1 MKNKKLYVELRSQFH
16 RDNHVFFILAIAGSL
31 LSGTLGL
38 GVSWLTGEL
47 IDTASGNGRWSIGE
61 LLVISLFITLFFLAA
76 SYLTYYA
83 KPGYIRKAMQN
94 YKETVFGKL
103 LDKNIMSFRSESTA
117 TYLSALT
124 NDCTSIE
131 ANYLDKEFMFIYR
144 VTSFVTSLAMMIYYS
159 PLLTL
164 IAVSVTLLP
173 LLVSLASGKKLSK
186 EEVTVSDRNKSFT
199 ATVADCLNG
208 FSVVK
213 SFRAEKPLSELFSAE
228 NTKLENSKC
237 SRSRL
242 QLMIS
247 TLGQL
252 SGLIAQ
258 VGVFFAGAYLA
269 LSGKGITAGTVMIFV
284 NLMNFVV
291 APVSEFPG
299 LLAARKASEAL
310 IDKIAGSLE
319 ASSYTGGD
327 SELTKLEK
335 GISVKDVSFG
345 YEDGKEVLHDVSCDF
360 EAGKSYAIVGA
371 SGSGKSTL
379 LKLIMSGACGAEYSG
394 SISWDDTDLKDS
406 SSDSF
411 FDQVASIDQ
420 NVFVFNS
427 SIKDNITMF
436 RDFPEEE
443 VNEAIRRSNL
453 KELIE
458 ERGTGYLCGESGK
471 ALSGGEKQRISIARS
486 LLKKSSVLVADEITA
501 ALDPKT
507 AHKVS
512 SDILDLKG
520 MTRIVVTHSL
530 EESLMRRYD
539 KILVMRDG
547 RIEEQGTFDELM
559 AKKNYFHA
567 LFMVTEEP
575 VPEKQAAA

>member
-1 MKNKKLYVELRSQFH
+1 MKTKDLYVELKSQFH
-16 RDNHVFFILAIAGSL
+16 RDNHVNFILSAAGSL

-47 IDTASGNGRWSIGE
+47 IDCASGNGRFSIGG
-61 LLVISLFITLFFLAA
+61 LLVISLFIAVFFLAA

-83 KPGYIRKAMQN
+83 KPRYIKRAMQN
-94 YKETVFGKL
+94 YKQALFGKL

-124 NDCTSIE
+124 NDCASIE
-131 ANYLDKEFMFIYR
+131 ANYLDKEFMFIFR
-144 VTSFVTSLAMMIYYS
+144 VTSFVSSLAMMICYS

-164 IAVSVTLLP
+164 IAVGVTFLP
-173 LLVSLASGKKLSK
+173 LLVSLMSGKKMSSAEL
-186 EEVTVSDRNKSFT
+186 TVSDRNKSFT
-199 ATVADCLNG
+199 AVVTDCLNG
-208 FSVVK
+208 FSVIK
-213 SFRAEKPLSELFSAE
+213 SFRAEKPVSDLFSAE
-228 NTKLENSKC
+228 NARLENSKFN
-237 SRSRL
+237 RTRL
-242 QLMIS
+242 QIFIS

-258 VGVFFAGAYLA
+258 VSVFFAGAYLA

-291 APVSEFPG
+291 APVAELPG
-299 LLAARKASEAL
+299 LLAARKASRAL
-310 IDKIAGSLE
+310 MDKIAGSLE
-319 ASSYTGGD
+319 KSTFAEGNT
-327 SELTKLEK
+327 ELSTLER
-335 GISVKDVSFG
+335 GISVKDVSFS
-345 YEDGKEVLHDVSCDF
+345 YEDGKEVLHDVSFDF

-379 LKLIMSGACGAEYSG
+379 LNLIMSSACGAEYSG
-394 SISWDDTDLKDS
+394 SIFWDDTDLKDS

-411 FDQVASIDQ
+411 FDQVSSIDQ

-436 RDFPEEE
+436 RDFPDEE
-443 VNEAIRRSNL
+443 VNEAVKRSNL
-453 KELIE
+453 SELVD
-458 ERGTGYLCGESGK
+458 ERGTGLMCGESGK

-501 ALDPKT
+501 ALDSRT

-520 MTRIVVTHSL
+520 ITRIVVTHSL

-559 AKKNYFHA
+559 AMKKYFHA
-567 LFMVTEEP
+567 LFMVT
-575 VPEKQAAA
+575 V

>member
-1 MKNKKLYVELRSQFH
+1 MTNKNIYVELKSQFH
-16 RDNHVFFILAIAGSL
+16 RDNHVFFILTLVGAFF
-31 LSGTLGL
+31 SGFLGL
-38 GVSWLTGEL
+38 GISWLTGEL

-61 LLVISLFITLFFLAA
+61 LLVISLVIAAFFLFA

-83 KPGYIRKAMQN
+83 KPRYIRKAMQN
-94 YKETVFGKL
+94 YKETLFSRL
-103 LDKNIMSFRSESTA
+103 TDKNITSFRSESTA

-124 NDCTSIE
+124 NDSVSIE
-131 ANYLDKEFMFIYR
+131 TNYLDKEFWFIYR
-144 VTSFVTSLAMMIYYS
+144 VTSFITSLAMMIFYS

-164 IAVSVTLLP
+164 IAVGVTLLP
-173 LLVSLASGKKLSK
+173 LVVSLLSGKKLSR
-186 EEVTVSDRNKSFT
+186 EEIAVSNRNKSFT
-199 ATVADCLNG
+199 ATVSDCLNG

-213 SFRAEKPLSELFSAE
+213 AFRAETPVTELFSAE
-228 NTKLENSKC
+228 NAKLENSKFT
-237 SRSRL
+237 RNRL
-242 QLMIS
+242 QIFIS

-252 SGLIAQ
+252 AGMIAQ
-258 VGVFFAGAYLA
+258 VSVFFAGAYLA

-291 APVSEFPG
+291 APVAELPG
-299 LLAARKASEAL
+299 LLAARKASRAL
-310 IDKIAGSLE
+310 IDKITKSLE
-319 ASSYTGGD
+319 ESTTVEGG
-327 SELTKLEK
+327 SELPALEK
-335 GISVKDVSFG
+335 AISVKDVSFS
-345 YEDGKEVLHDVSCDF
+345 YEEGKEVLHDVSFDF

-379 LKLIMSGACGAEYSG
+379 LNLIMSGACGADYSG
-394 SISWDDTDLKDS
+394 SISWDGLELKDS

-411 FDQVASIDQ
+411 FDQVSSIDQ

-443 VNEAIRRSNL
+443 VTEAIKRSNL
-453 KELIE
+453 KELVE
-458 ERGTGYLCGESGK
+458 ERGTDYLCGESGK

-486 LLKKSSVLVADEITA
+486 LLKRSCVLVADEITA
-501 ALDPKT
+501 ALDSRT

-512 SDILDLKG
+512 SDILDLTGITK
-520 MTRIVVTHSL
+520 IVVTHSL
-530 EESLMRRYD
+530 EENLMRRYD

-559 AKKNYFHA
+559 AMKRYFHA
-567 LFMVTEEP
+567 LFMVK
-575 VPEKQAAA
+575 V

>member
-1 MKNKKLYVELRSQFH
+1 MKNKAIYVELKSQFH
-16 RDNHVFFILAIAGSL
+16 KDNHVNFILSAAGAL

-47 IDTASGNGRWSIGE
+47 IDCASGNGRFSIGE
-61 LLVISLFITLFFLAA
+61 LLIIGVFVALFFLAA
-76 SYLTYYA
+76 SYVTYYA
-83 KPGYIRKAMQN
+83 KPKYIRKAMQN
-94 YKETVFGKL
+94 YKETLFGKL
-103 LDKNIMSFRSESTA
+103 LEKNIMSFRSESTA

-124 NDCTSIE
+124 NDCASIE
-131 ANYLDKEFMFIYR
+131 ANYLDKEFSFIFR

-164 IAVSVTLLP
+164 IAVGVTFLP
-173 LLVSLASGKKLSK
+173 LLVSLMSGKKMSK
-186 EEVTVSDRNKSFT
+186 AEVDVSDRNKSFT
-199 ATVADCLNG
+199 AAVTDCLNG
-208 FSVVK
+208 FSVIK
-213 SFRAEKPLSELFSAE
+213 SFRAERPVSDLFSAE
-228 NTKLENSKC
+228 NTRLENSKYN
-237 SRSRL
+237 RTRL
-242 QLMIS
+242 QIFIS

-258 VGVFFAGAYLA
+258 VSVFFAGAYMA

-291 APVSEFPG
+291 APVAELPG
-299 LLAARKASEAL
+299 LLAARKASRAL
-310 IDKIAGSLE
+310 MDKIAGSLE
-319 ASSYTGGD
+319 KSTFAEGNA
-327 SELTKLEK
+327 ELSTLEK
-335 GISVKDVSFG
+335 GISVKNVSFS
-345 YEDGKEVLHDVSCDF
+345 YEDGKEVLHDISFDF

-379 LKLIMSGACGAEYSG
+379 LNLIMSGACGAEYSG
-394 SISWDDTDLKDS
+394 SILWDDTDLKDS

-411 FDQVASIDQ
+411 FDQVSSIDQ

-436 RDFPEEE
+436 HDFPEEE
-443 VNEAIRRSNL
+443 VNEAVRRSNL
-453 KELIE
+453 NELVD
-458 ERGTGYLCGESGK
+458 ERGTGLMCGESGK

-486 LLKKSSVLVADEITA
+486 LLKRSSVLVADEITA
-501 ALDPKT
+501 ALDSQT
-507 AHKVS
+507 AHKVT

-520 MTRIVVTHSL
+520 ITRIVVTHSL

-539 KILVMRDG
+539 RILVMRDG

-559 AKKNYFHA
+559 AMKKYFHA
-567 LFMVTEEP
+567 LFMV
-575 VPEKQAAA
+575 AA

>member
-1 MKNKKLYVELRSQFH
+1 MKNKELYVELKSQFH
-16 RDNHVFFILAIAGSL
+16 RDNHVNFILSAAGSF

-47 IDTASGNGRWSIGE
+47 IDCASGNGRFSIGG
-61 LLVISLFITLFFLAA
+61 LLIISLFIALFFLTA
-76 SYLTYYA
+76 SYVTYYA
-83 KPGYIRKAMQN
+83 KPRYIRKAMQN
-94 YKETVFGKL
+94 YKEALFGKL
-103 LDKNIMSFRSESTA
+103 LDKNIISFRSESTA

-124 NDCTSIE
+124 NDCASIE
-131 ANYLDKEFMFIYR
+131 ANYLDKEFMFIFR
-144 VTSFVTSLAMMIYYS
+144 VTSFVSSLAMMIYYS
-159 PLLTL
+159 PFLTL
-164 IAVSVTLLP
+164 IAVGVTFLP
-173 LLVSLASGKKLSK
+173 LLVSLSSGKKMSK
-186 EEVTVSDRNKSFT
+186 AEVTVSDRNKSFT
-199 ATVADCLNG
+199 AAVTDCLNG
-208 FSVVK
+208 FSVIK
-213 SFRAEKPLSELFSAE
+213 SFRAEKPVSDLFSSE
-228 NTKLENSKC
+228 NTKLENSKYN
-237 SRSRL
+237 RTRL
-242 QLMIS
+242 QIFIS

-258 VGVFFAGAYLA
+258 VSVFFAGAYLA

-291 APVSEFPG
+291 APVAELPG
-299 LLAARKASEAL
+299 LLAARKASRAL
-310 IDKIAGSLE
+310 MDKIANSLE
-319 ASSYTGGD
+319 ISTFATGD
-327 SELTKLEK
+327 TELCTLER
-335 GISVKDVSFG
+335 GISVKDVSFA
-345 YEDGKEVLHDVSCDF
+345 YEDGKEVLHDVSVDF

-379 LKLIMSGACGAEYSG
+379 LNLIMSGSCGAEYSG
-394 SISWDDTDLKDS
+394 SIKWDDVELKDS

-411 FDQVASIDQ
+411 FDQVSSIDQ

-436 RDFPEEE
+436 RDFPDED

-453 KELIE
+453 NELIG
-458 ERGTGYLCGESGK
+458 ERGTGLMCGESGK

-486 LLKKSSVLVADEITA
+486 LLKRSSVLVADEITA
-501 ALDPKT
+501 ALDPQT

-520 MTRIVVTHSL
+520 ITRIVVTHSL

-559 AKKNYFHA
+559 AMKKYFHA
-567 LFMVTEEP
+567 LFMVA
-575 VPEKQAAA
+575 V

>member
-1 MKNKKLYVELRSQFH
+1 MGA
-16 RDNHVFFILAIAGSL
+16 FF
-31 LSGTLGL
+31 SGFLGL
-38 GVSWLTGEL
+38 GISWLTGEL

-61 LLVISLFITLFFLAA
+61 LLAISLVIAAFFLFA

-83 KPGYIRKAMQN
+83 KPRYIRKAMQN
-94 YKETVFGKL
+94 YKETLFSRL
-103 LDKNIMSFRSESTA
+103 TDKNITSFRSESTA

-124 NDCTSIE
+124 NDSVSIE
-131 ANYLDKEFMFIYR
+131 TNYLDKEFWFIYR
-144 VTSFVTSLAMMIYYS
+144 VTSFITSLAMMIFYS

-164 IAVSVTLLP
+164 IAVGVTLLP
-173 LLVSLASGKKLSK
+173 LVVSLISGKKLSR
-186 EEVTVSDRNKSFT
+186 EEIAVSNRNKSFT
-199 ATVADCLNG
+199 ATVSDCLNG

-213 SFRAEKPLSELFSAE
+213 AFRAEKPVTELFSAE
-228 NTKLENSKC
+228 NAKLENSKFT
-237 SRSRL
+237 RNRL
-242 QLMIS
+242 QIFIS

-252 SGLIAQ
+252 AGMIAQ
-258 VGVFFAGAYLA
+258 VSVFFAGAYLA

-291 APVSEFPG
+291 APVAELPG
-299 LLAARKASEAL
+299 LLAARKASRAL
-310 IDKIAGSLE
+310 IDKIARSLE
-319 ASSYTGGD
+319 ESTSVEVG
-327 SELTKLEK
+327 SELPALEK
-335 GISVKDVSFG
+335 AISVKDVSFS
-345 YEDGKEVLHDVSCDF
+345 YEEGKEVLHDVSFDF

-379 LKLIMSGACGAEYSG
+379 LNLIMSGACGADYSG
-394 SISWDDTDLKDS
+394 SISWDGLELKDS

-411 FDQVASIDQ
+411 FDQVSSIDQ

-443 VNEAIRRSNL
+443 VSEAIRRSNL

-458 ERGTGYLCGESGK
+458 ERGSGYLCGESGK

-486 LLKKSSVLVADEITA
+486 LLKRSSVLVADEITA
-501 ALDPKT
+501 ALDPQT
-507 AHKVS
+507 AYKVS
-512 SDILDLKG
+512 SDILDLTG
-520 MTRIVVTHSL
+520 LTRIVVTHSL
-530 EESLMRRYD
+530 EERLMRRYD

-559 AKKNYFHA
+559 AMKRYFHA
-567 LFMVTEEP
+567 LFMVK
-575 VPEKQAAA
+575 V

>member
-1 MKNKKLYVELRSQFH
+1 MKNKELYVELKSQFH
-16 RDNHVFFILAIAGSL
+16 RDNHVNFILSAAGSF

-47 IDTASGNGRWSIGE
+47 IDCASGNGRFSIGG
-61 LLVISLFITLFFLAA
+61 LLIISLFIALFFLTA
-76 SYLTYYA
+76 SYVTYYA
-83 KPGYIRKAMQN
+83 KPRYIRKAMQN
-94 YKETVFGKL
+94 YKEALFGKL

-124 NDCTSIE
+124 NDCASIE
-131 ANYLDKEFMFIYR
+131 ANYLDKEFMFIFR
-144 VTSFVTSLAMMIYYS
+144 VTSFVSSLAMMIYYS
-159 PLLTL
+159 PFLTL
-164 IAVSVTLLP
+164 IAVGVTFLP
-173 LLVSLASGKKLSK
+173 LLVSLSSGRKMSK
-186 EEVTVSDRNKSFT
+186 AEVTVSDRNKSFT
-199 ATVADCLNG
+199 AAVTDCLNG
-208 FSVVK
+208 FSVIK
-213 SFRAEKPLSELFSAE
+213 SFRAERPVSDLFSDE
-228 NTKLENSKC
+228 NARLENSKC
-237 SRSRL
+237 NRARL
-242 QLMIS
+242 QIFIS

-258 VGVFFAGAYLA
+258 VSVFFAGAYLA

-291 APVSEFPG
+291 APVAELPG
-299 LLAARKASEAL
+299 LLAARKASRAL

-319 ASSYTGGD
+319 KSTFAEGNE
-327 SELTKLEK
+327 ELSTLEK
-335 GISVKDVSFG
+335 GISVKDVSFS
-345 YEDGKEVLHDVSCDF
+345 YEDGKEVLHDVSFDF

-379 LKLIMSGACGAEYSG
+379 LNLIMSGACGAEYSG
-394 SISWDDTDLKDS
+394 SILWDDIDLKDS

-411 FDQVASIDQ
+411 FDQVSSIDQ

-436 RDFPEEE
+436 RDFPDED

-453 KELIE
+453 NELIG
-458 ERGTGYLCGESGK
+458 ERGTGLMCGESGK

-486 LLKKSSVLVADEITA
+486 LLKRSSVLVADEITA
-501 ALDPKT
+501 ALDSQT

-520 MTRIVVTHSL
+520 ITRIVVTHSL

-559 AKKNYFHA
+559 AMKKYFHA
-567 LFMVTEEP
+567 LFMVT
-575 VPEKQAAA
+575 V

>member
-1 MKNKKLYVELRSQFH
+1 MKNKAIYVELKSQFH
-16 RDNHVFFILAIAGSL
+16 KDNHVNFILSAAGAL

-47 IDTASGNGRWSIGE
+47 IDCASGNGRFSIGE
-61 LLVISLFITLFFLAA
+61 LLIIGVFVALFFLAA
-76 SYLTYYA
+76 SYVTYYA
-83 KPGYIRKAMQN
+83 KPKYIRKAMQN
-94 YKETVFGKL
+94 YKETLFGKL
-103 LDKNIMSFRSESTA
+103 LEKNIMSFRSESTA

-124 NDCTSIE
+124 NDCASIE
-131 ANYLDKEFMFIYR
+131 ANYLDKEFSFIFR

-164 IAVSVTLLP
+164 IAVGVTFLP
-173 LLVSLASGKKLSK
+173 LLVSLMSGKKMSK
-186 EEVTVSDRNKSFT
+186 AEVAVSDRNKSFT
-199 ATVADCLNG
+199 AAVTDCLNG
-208 FSVVK
+208 FSVIK
-213 SFRAEKPLSELFSAE
+213 SFRAERPVSDLFSAE
-228 NTKLENSKC
+228 NTKLENSKYN
-237 SRSRL
+237 RTRL
-242 QLMIS
+242 QIFIS

-258 VGVFFAGAYLA
+258 VSVFFAGAYMA

-291 APVSEFPG
+291 APVAELPG
-299 LLAARKASEAL
+299 LLAARKASRAL
-310 IDKIAGSLE
+310 MDKIAGALE
-319 ASSYTGGD
+319 KSTFAEGNA
-327 SELTKLEK
+327 ELSTLEK
-335 GISVKDVSFG
+335 GISVKNVSFS
-345 YEDGKEVLHDVSCDF
+345 YEDGKEVLHDISFDF

-379 LKLIMSGACGAEYSG
+379 LNLIMSGACGAEYSG
-394 SISWDDTDLKDS
+394 SILWDDTDLKDS

-411 FDQVASIDQ
+411 FDQVSSIDQ

-443 VNEAIRRSNL
+443 VNEAVRRSNL
-453 KELIE
+453 NELVD
-458 ERGTGYLCGESGK
+458 ERGTGLMCGESGK

-486 LLKKSSVLVADEITA
+486 LLKRSSVLVADEITA
-501 ALDPKT
+501 ALDSQT
-507 AHKVS
+507 AHKVT

-520 MTRIVVTHSL
+520 ITRIVVTHSL

-539 KILVMRDG
+539 RILVMRDG

-559 AKKNYFHA
+559 AMKKYFHA
-567 LFMVTEEP
+567 LFMV
-575 VPEKQAAA
+575 AA